1 MNIQDKKEMRLAIG
15 EVFEEVILPVIQ
27 DVKDDVSGLKDDV
40 STLKDDVSDLKNDVA
55 ILKDDVSELKTDMES
70 VENHLD
76 RIERK
81 QDAEIERNDNL
92 SQMVEKHDKILIK
105 LNKA

>member
-27 DVKDDVSGLKDDV
+27 DVR
-40 STLKDDVSDLKNDVA
+40 
-55 ILKDDVSELKTDMES
+55 DDVSELKTDMKS
-70 VENHLD
+70 VENRLD

-81 QDAEIERNDNL
+81 QDAEIERHDNL
-92 SQMVEKHDKILIK
+92 SQVVEKHDKILIN